1 MIANISTSATPSLLS
16 TYINAIELGI
26 IILTFVI
33 PLVYFIYFMRI
44 MRVGHS
50 QQRQL
55 QKKMSRIPSI
65 TWDQIYDMEEI
76 KAKLDEIASYV
87 MKKGKAYGVILFGP
101 PGTGKT
107 SIAKALANKLRWNYF
122 ELKSTDVMSKW
133 YGESEYLLDNFFNVV
148 ELNAPAVVVID
159 EIDGFTLKR
168 EGDIHEVTHRLI
180 NIFLMRLQE
189 LHDKNLPIL
198 IIGTTNIPQEID
210 EALLRPGR
218 FDEVI
223 YVPLPDENGREKIWC
238 GYVQNIDCRELAKRS
253 NRLSPADIKEIVEE
267 VKIQCER
274 EGRTPTIQDFIK
286 VLENYKPSVSIQ
298 TIVKFENIAK
308 KYSRHKLGERP
319 YGVPD
324 VRWDDLGDLE
334 DVKRII
340 KDSIEL
346 PLKRKDLAEKLGIKP
361 VKGVL
366 LYGPPGTG
374 KTSIAKALANE
385 LNASFIIL
393 SGEEISSAGPFNA
406 GEIIAEKFHIAR
418 DNAPAII
425 FIDEIDMI
433 ARARSENEWRTALTE
448 LLNQMDGIRENEEI
462 IVIGATNRPWDL
474 DPAILRPGRFD
485 KIIYVPPPD
494 EKGRIE
500 VLKVLSKGLTVDEE
514 TLQKVAKITDGYTPA
529 DLKLVVDEIRRNL
542 LKEATITGV
551 PRTTVTFNDFIKI
564 LANIKPSVNKETLK
578 MYEEFKMQRL

>member
-1 MIANISTSATPSLLS
+1 MNANTSTSPTSSLLS

-33 PLVYFIYFMRI
+33 PLIYFIYFMRM

-55 QKKMSRIPSI
+55 ERKMNRIPSI

-76 KAKLDEIASYV
+76 KARLDEIASYV

-189 LHDKNLPIL
+189 LHDKSLPVL

-238 GYVQNIDCRELAKRS
+238 GYVQNVDCKELAKRS

-267 VKIQCER
+267 VKIQCEK
-274 EGRTPTIQDFIK
+274 EGRTPTTQDFIK
-286 VLENYKPSVSIQ
+286 ALENYKPSVSIQ
-298 TIVKFENIAK
+298 IIVKFENIAK

-361 VKGVL
+361 VKGLL

-433 ARARSENEWRTALTE
+433 ARARGENEWRTALTE

-462 IVIGATNRPWDL
+462 VVVGATNRPWDL

-494 EKGRIE
+494 EKGRAE
-500 VLKVLSKGLTVDEE
+500 VLKVLCRGLTVDEE

-551 PRTTVTFNDFIKI
+551 ARTTLTFNDFIKI
-564 LANIKPSVNKETLK
+564 LANVKPSVNKETLK
-578 MYEEFKMQRL
+578 MYEEFKIQRI